1 MDFGVVLQTN
11 PPARRVV
18 ELAKRA
24 EANGFTHVW
33 VFDSPVLWQ
42 EPFVILSRI
51 LAETERVVVG
61 PMVTNPGSR
70 DWPVLASI
78 FATLNDA
85 YGPRTICGIGRGDSA
100 LRVIG
105 RKPRTLAEMVEAM
118 RVVKGLVAGETVDY
132 HGTDLRFPWVD
143 QGWDLPMWGAGYGPR
158 ALDCIGRHADGF
170 VLQLADPQILEWTR
184 VAVMEAAAA
193 QGRAP
198 GSVATCVVAPAYVG
212 DDIAHQREQLRW
224 FGGMVGNHVADLV
237 KRYGENSR
245 SMPKALT
252 DYIKDRAD
260 YDYAHHGRAGNP
272 STDFVPDGIV
282 DRFCVLGRVED
293 HVAKLTALR
302 DMGTDHFAIYLMHDA
317 EEETLDAYGRSV
329 LPVLTGTA
337 AARAWHSPE
346 STPATRPSP
355 TGGVVRTSP
364 AVLSG
369 GGKAGSKGA
378 GSKERRGERPA
389 GGERAV
395 SNWQSATGAEY
406 ERKGFSARSGYGT
419 RPVLLVVDFI
429 NGFTDSSTGLGG
441 DFGAELAVTAKLLAE
456 FRARALPVCFTTVAY
471 EPHLRDA
478 GRFVAKVPALSIL
491 VKGSEWVKVDDRI
504 RPRPSEQV
512 VVKKYASAFFDTRLD
527 MELRG
532 LGVDTVV
539 MAGCTTS
546 GCIRASAVDSMQHG
560 FHTVVVR
567 DAVGDRAETPH
578 EVNLFDIDAKYGDV
592 VSSGE
597 VLGYL
602 RGLGESGGLGATAG
616 DEFQRWW
623 NSAPAR

>member
-18 ELAKRA
+18 DLARRA

-33 VFDSPVLWQ
+33 VFDSHVLWQ
-42 EPFVILSRI
+42 EPFVILARI
-51 LAETERVVVG
+51 LAETERIVVG

-70 DWPVLASI
+70 DWTVLAST

-105 RKPRTLAEMVEAM
+105 RKPRTLAEMAEAM

-132 HGTDLRFPWVD
+132 YGKDLRFPWVE

-170 VLQLADPQILEWTR
+170 VLQLADPQILKWTR
-184 VAVMEAAAA
+184 ATVMDAAAA

-212 DDIAHQREQLRW
+212 DDIAHQRDQLRW

-237 KRYGENSR
+237 KRYGDNPASVPTVL
-245 SMPKALT
+245 S

-260 YDYAHHGRAGNP
+260 YDYSHHGRAGNP
-272 STDFVPDGIV
+272 STDFVPDNIV

-293 HVAKLTALR
+293 HIAKLTTLR
-302 DMGTDHFAIYLMHDA
+302 DLGTDHFAIYLMHDA

-329 LPVLTGTA
+329 VPVLAGTA
-337 AARAWHSPE
+337 
-346 STPATRPSP
+346 PATPPRLAP
-355 TGGVVRTSP
+355 GAFRTSR
-364 AVLSG
+364 
-369 GGKAGSKGA
+369 AGRS
-378 GSKERRGERPA
+378 
-389 GGERAV
+389 GGERAAGKRDGEG
-395 SNWQSATGAEY
+395 SRDARPSGTGRKAGDWRAAAGAEY

-419 RPVLLVVDFI
+419 RPALLVVDFI
-429 NGFTDSSTGLGG
+429 NGFTDPGTGLGG
-441 DFGAELAVTAKLLAE
+441 DYGAELEVTADLLEE
-456 FRARALPVCFTTVAY
+456 FRARALPVFFTTVAY
-471 EPHLRDA
+471 EPHLRDG

-491 VKGSEWVKVDDRI
+491 VKGSTWVKVDDRI
-504 RPRPSEQV
+504 RPRSSEPV
-512 VVKKYASAFFDTRLD
+512 VLKKYASAFFDTRLD
-527 MELRG
+527 MELQG

-539 MAGCTTS
+539 IVGCTTS
-546 GCIRASAVDSMQHG
+546 GCIRASAIDSMQHG
-560 FHTVVVR
+560 FRTVVVR
-567 DAVGDRAETPH
+567 DAVGDRARTPH

-592 VSSGE
+592 VSSRD
-597 VLGYL
+597 VLEYL
-602 RGLGESGGLGATAG
+602 RGLGERGGLGATAG

-623 NSAPAR
+623 NSASGQ

>member
-302 DMGTDHFAIYLMHDA
+302 DLGADHFAIYLMHDA

-329 LPVLTGTA
+329 LPVLAGTA
-337 AARAWHSPE
+337 AARAPYSPA
-346 STPATRPSP
+346 SAPQSRQSAASRV
-355 TGGVVRTSP
+355 TGTSP
-364 AVLSG
+364 AASSG
-369 GGKAGSKGA
+369 GKKAGSKGA
-378 GSKERRGERPA
+378 VSAERRSDRLAEEGRTV
-389 GGERAV
+389 G
-395 SNWQSATGAEY
+395 NWQSAAGAEY
-406 ERKGFSARSGYGT
+406 ERKGFSARSGYGA
-419 RPVLLVVDFI
+419 RPALLVVDFI
-429 NGFTDSSTGLGG
+429 NGFTDPGTGLGG
-441 DFGAELAVTAKLLAE
+441 DYSAELAVTAKLLAE
-456 FRARALPVCFTTVAY
+456 FRSRALPVFFTTVAY

-478 GRFVAKVPALSIL
+478 GQFVEKVPALSIL
-491 VKGSEWVKVDDRI
+491 IKGSEWVKVDDRI
-504 RPRPSEQV
+504 RPRPAERV
-512 VVKKYASAFFDTRLD
+512 VLKKYASAFFDTTLD

-532 LGVDTVV
+532 LGTDTVV